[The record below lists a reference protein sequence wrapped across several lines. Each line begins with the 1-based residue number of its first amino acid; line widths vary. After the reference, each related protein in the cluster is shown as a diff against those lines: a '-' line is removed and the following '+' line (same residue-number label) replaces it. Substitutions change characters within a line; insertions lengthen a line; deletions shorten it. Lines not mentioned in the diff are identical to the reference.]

1 VGQEEPAGDLVMKKK
16 RPARFSVV
24 KAVKRNSRERI
35 GTPPP
40 ERVLEDARSRAERR
54 AARHKPPL
62 SKLLSEQS
70 E

>member
-1 VGQEEPAGDLVMKKK
+1 MKKK

-24 KAVKRNSRERI
+24 KTVKRNSRDLV

-40 ERVLEDARSRAERR
+40 ERVLEDARSRAARR

-62 SKLLSEQS
+62 AKLLSDSAE
-70 E
+70 